1 MYCPSCASQNNDD
14 AKFCRTCGSNLSL
27 ISQALTGE
35 LPQVRHGKHGKT
47 EHKSPPSVANAVATI
62 FGGLG
67 FVAAAFGCL
76 YYAPAGHIWWFWMFI
91 PAFGAIGKGVAEWV
105 SAKQLQP
112 PAARPAQMAPPRLD
126 TSQLPPQRIPSE
138 LPAPP
143 SSVTE
148 STTRLFDESN
158 RRN

>member
-1 MYCPSCASQNNDD
+1 MYCPNCASQNNDD

-35 LPQVRHGKHGKT
+35 LPQGRHGKHGKS
-47 EHKSPPSVANAVATI
+47 HKNPPSVANGVATI
-62 FGGLG
+62 IGGLG
-67 FVAAAFGCL
+67 FIVTAFGCL
-76 YYAPAGHIWWFWMFI
+76 YYAPAGQIWWFWMFI
-91 PAFGAIGKGVAEWV
+91 PAFGAIGTGVAECLR
-105 SAKQLQP
+105 AKQLAS
-112 PAARPAQMAPPRLD
+112 PAAGHAQVAPHQPN
-126 TSQLPPQRIPSE
+126 TNELPPQRTPSE

-158 RRN
+158 RQN